1 MIGDYSFWIMSDDM
15 ESLNSN
21 NHFYLRDCPKLK
33 TLKIGSFSFV
43 CYSVCEIENV
53 NALEVIEM
61 GKLNEDSGNF
71 VQASLEMKSDI
82 IQNK

>member
-1 MIGDYSFWIMSDDM
+1 M
-15 ESLNSN
+15 
-21 NHFYLRDCPKLK
+21 
-33 TLKIGSFSFV
+33 
-43 CYSVCEIENV
+43 